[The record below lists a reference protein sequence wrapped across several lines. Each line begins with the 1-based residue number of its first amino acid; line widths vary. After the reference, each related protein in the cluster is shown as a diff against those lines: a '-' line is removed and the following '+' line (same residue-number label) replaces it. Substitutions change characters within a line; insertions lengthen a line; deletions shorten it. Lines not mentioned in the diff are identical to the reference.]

1 MIDLLT
7 LALLT
12 SDVALATVVFI
23 LVARPDLGVA
33 FVLRR
38 TGLRDEWFEEH
49 VSADELA
56 RLRTGARWLG
66 YLGLGLVFGWSFLV
80 GVMMTVGRLAG

>member
-1 MIDLLT
+1 
-7 LALLT
+7 
-12 SDVALATVVFI
+12 
-23 LVARPDLGVA
+23 
-33 FVLRR
+33 
-38 TGLRDEWFEEH
+38 